1 MGFYELYYE
10 MKFYVLIFLSFIYS
24 QSDCVEGR
32 YLDDLFDVDISYG
45 IEYGQNVNEEFLFG
59 TEYTQTLYMD
69 VYQPAGDV
77 LENRPL
83 IFFMFGGSFVGGSRD
98 SGYMVELCNRYA
110 SMGYVAV
117 AIDYRLT
124 PNLIFEA
131 NAQKAYEAVIKGIHD
146 LKAAIRYFR
155 MNDENSNDFRIDSDR
170 VFVGGVSAGAIASL
184 NSVYISDESE
194 ALSLVTQSYLD
205 SVGGLEGDSGNL
217 GYSSEAHGI
226 VNFCGAIGD
235 YGWIEEGDVPIV
247 SMHGDQDGTVP
258 YDDSAVT
265 LFGLNVQVYGSYTIN
280 EVMNDLGNYSALHT
294 YFGQNHVP
302 FSSNNMDFEI
312 QFTSEFLYDIVCSGS
327 DVILGDINQD
337 GVINVLDAVI
347 LINYILATDTPDS
360 NQFDASDMNLDGELN
375 ILDVVLL
382 VGSIISN

>member
-1 MGFYELYYE
+1 
-10 MKFYVLIFLSFIYS
+10 
-24 QSDCVEGR
+24 
-32 YLDDLFDVDISYG
+32 
-45 IEYGQNVNEEFLFG
+45 
-59 TEYTQTLYMD
+59 
-69 VYQPAGDV
+69 
-77 LENRPL
+77 
-83 IFFMFGGSFVGGSRD
+83 
-98 SGYMVELCNRYA
+98 
-110 SMGYVAV
+110 
-117 AIDYRLT
+117 
-124 PNLIFEA
+124 
-131 NAQKAYEAVIKGIHD
+131 
-146 LKAAIRYFR
+146 
-155 MNDENSNDFRIDSDR
+155 
-170 VFVGGVSAGAIASL
+170 
-184 NSVYISDESE
+184 
-194 ALSLVTQSYLD
+194 
-205 SVGGLEGDSGNL
+205 
-217 GYSSEAHGI
+217 
-226 VNFCGAIGD
+226 
-235 YGWIEEGDVPIV
+235 
-247 SMHGDQDGTVP
+247 MHGDQDGTVP